1 MLLTHSANE
10 GLGYNIAPA
19 ETIGSQNTNPDQIP
33 MLTAACT
40 ANMLPI
46 ISSIKNEALVSIQ
59 ISESARIPEMDN
71 NIHQI

>member
-1 MLLTHSANE
+1 
-10 GLGYNIAPA
+10 
-19 ETIGSQNTNPDQIP
+19 

-59 ISESARIPEMDN
+59 ISESARIPDPSNMSVHHYECVVLCFV
-71 NIHQI
+71 NILQRARS